1 LLGQVAKYMN
11 LEAFE
16 RKKKRYEMTP
26 GHVCLVGDQSGVYVE
41 VGNQYVDCRPG
52 ASVWARE

>member
-1 LLGQVAKYMN
+1 MN

-41 VGNQYVDCRPG
+41 VGNQYVDRRPG